1 MLYFQTVSKELRG
14 LLIAIQ
20 EEPLFNELRL
30 VGGTALALQY
40 GHRISIDLDFF
51 GRLEAET
58 EEVADRLS
66 RLGQVR
72 TIKNSKNIK
81 VFTVN
86 DIKVDFVNYNYPWI
100 DDPIEESEVII
111 ASDKDIAAMK
121 VAAITGRGSKK
132 DFVDM
137 YFLLQN
143 FTISQIVDF
152 YESKYSDASIFL
164 ALKSLTFFEDA
175 DAQPMPKMLKACQ
188 WQEVKTVMLNEISRF
203 DIGS

>member
-1 MLYFQTVSKELRG
+1 MLYFQTVSKELHR
-14 LLIAIQ
+14 LLRAIQ
-20 EEPLFNELRL
+20 EEALFRELRL

-51 GRLEAET
+51 GSLEAET
-58 EEVADRLS
+58 EEVVDRLS
-66 RLGQVR
+66 RWGQVM
-72 TIKNSKNIK
+72 TIKNAKNIR

-86 DIKVDFVNYNYPWI
+86 DIKVDFVNYKYPWI
-100 DDPIEESEVII
+100 DNPIEESGCSI
-111 ASDKDIAAMK
+111 ASAKDIAAMK

-143 FTISQIVDF
+143 FSIAQIMDF
-152 YESKYSDASIFL
+152 YESKYSDASLFL

-175 DAQPMPKMLKACQ
+175 EAQPMPKMLKACQ
-188 WQEVKTVMLNEISRF
+188 WQEVKTVILNEVKRCNM
-203 DIGS
+203 GS